1 VALFDDG
8 LRRPRRGASRP
19 ISGVPSGLAWCLPAP
34 SAAATLGLRLTW
46 LVLLALGLAWLVSL
60 CIDAEQ
66 GRVPVWSAVL
76 GVLLVGAWALATR
89 AWLMAALRVPVVV
102 LDWREAT
109 RELPAGWVDA
119 QGQRVKVD
127 VMIDLGLGLLVQCR
141 WPNGVSAAQGVTGPS
156 VRTRWVPAA
165 AASLEVRWRL
175 FHARHEAVASSS
187 LPLLDTQHAP
197 QRQKGSMSAPSS
209 STTPRRK
216 GQS

>member
-1 VALFDDG
+1 
-8 LRRPRRGASRP
+8 
-19 ISGVPSGLAWCLPAP
+19 
-34 SAAATLGLRLTW
+34 
-46 LVLLALGLAWLVSL
+46 LVLLALGLTWLVSL
-60 CIDAEQ
+60 CFDAEQ

-76 GVLLVGAWALATR
+76 GVLLAWALATR
-89 AWLMAALRVPVVV
+89 AWLMAALRVPAVV
-102 LDWREAT
+102 LHWREAT
-109 RELPAGWVDA
+109 RELPASWVDA

-141 WPNGVSAAQGVTGPS
+141 WPDGVSAAQGVEAPV

-209 STTPRRK
+209 STTPCRK